1 MSIIDYATHQ
11 FFSESQDPL
20 NRRSKRRLPQV
31 FMPLTARFDANL
43 TMISFRSGFADLS
56 QQENG
61 TIKQNVQRPVSPF
74 ATGDVGD
81 HWLPWEQMD
90 FANFIARQYKGT
102 AGGVPYTLHSFFK
115 MVFGWPPPN
124 VIYYAQGGVF
134 AAAPDAIRFIPRR
147 TYEFIMHEI
156 EAGHEELVYLL
167 EVTWWYLLGGEMED
181 ESIPALNLPRNQLL
195 PTLSHLRQVAH
206 RHLSDENGYGWVLR
220 DPPSPPPLPPS
231 PLIPM
236 PRSPPSPSPIPP
248 PQPQSEAT
256 ADTGPVLGSSWV
268 MVVTMTVSG
277 DVSDYTASVR
287 DEIVAAFA
295 KAANV
300 EKSRISLSVEAA
312 SVRLAITIV
321 SSSESE
327 AQATQTALGPS
338 ISSKDAATALLP
350 SGFSVESIPTVAVT
364 ALSPDSLLSPP
375 PPSDSDSVISGDGE
389 SALPL
394 GLIAGAGGGVAGL
407 AATLCLG
414 YLLCKRN
421 SKHRSA
427 KTSEQRDAGDVHMEE
442 IHQGRAL
449 NYPQLQSRSDTP
461 TSEPQDQPL
470 VTLQSGGS
478 LNKQHGKATTDTR
491 DDDGSGGI
499 AAGLEDQP
507 GRSSSPGGSSTG
519 GSTWRSALFGISA
532 HGGSADS
539 HDLRA

>member
-1 MSIIDYATHQ
+1 MQQTSAAASVHATDCALRCKPDYDL
-11 FFSESQDPL
+11 FS
-20 NRRSKRRLPQV
+20 R
-31 FMPLTARFDANL
+31 
-43 TMISFRSGFADLS
+43 GFADLS

-115 MVFGWPPPN
+115 MVFGRPPPN

-134 AAAPDAIRFIPRR
+134 AAARDAIRFIPRR

-350 SGFSVESIPTVAVT
+350 SGFSVESMPTVAVT

-407 AATLCLG
+407 AAACSATFLCAI
-414 YLLCKRN
+414 
-421 SKHRSA
+421 RSTGA
-427 KTSEQRDAGDVHMEE
+427 QRPRSSETPAMCTWRDSSR
-442 IHQGRAL
+442 QSL
-449 NYPQLQSRSDTP
+449 SYPQLQSRSDTP

-470 VTLQSGGS
+470 VTLQSGGVS
-478 LNKQHGKATTDTR
+478 QATWQSDNR
-491 DDDGSGGI
+491 Y
-499 AAGLEDQP
+499 A
-507 GRSSSPGGSSTG
+507 R
-519 GSTWRSALFGISA
+519 
-532 HGGSADS
+532 
-539 HDLRA
+539 

>member
-1 MSIIDYATHQ
+1 
-11 FFSESQDPL
+11 
-20 NRRSKRRLPQV
+20 
-31 FMPLTARFDANL
+31 
-43 TMISFRSGFADLS
+43 
-56 QQENG
+56 
-61 TIKQNVQRPVSPF
+61 
-74 ATGDVGD
+74 
-81 HWLPWEQMD
+81 
-90 FANFIARQYKGT
+90 
-102 AGGVPYTLHSFFK
+102 
-115 MVFGWPPPN
+115 
-124 VIYYAQGGVF
+124 
-134 AAAPDAIRFIPRR
+134 
-147 TYEFIMHEI
+147 
-156 EAGHEELVYLL
+156 
-167 EVTWWYLLGGEMED
+167 
-181 ESIPALNLPRNQLL
+181 
-195 PTLSHLRQVAH
+195 
-206 RHLSDENGYGWVLR
+206 
-220 DPPSPPPLPPS
+220 
-231 PLIPM
+231 
-236 PRSPPSPSPIPP
+236 
-248 PQPQSEAT
+248 
-256 ADTGPVLGSSWV
+256 

-350 SGFSVESIPTVAVT
+350 SGFSVESMPTVAVT